1 MANYIDGK
9 AIAANLRAEVKDEV
23 EKIKALGHT
32 PKLAVLLVGDDPASV
47 LYARSKEKS
56 AANVGI
62 AFELYH
68 MPGNTAEEEVL
79 ALIEKLNKDEA
90 VHGIMVELPVPA
102 HISKEKVMEQIDPLK
117 DVDGVHPL
125 NRGYLVAGRP
135 SLIPATPQSCII
147 MLERSGI
154 DLRGKRV
161 VLVGRG
167 ETVGKPLFFLLLQKN
182 ATVTVCH
189 TGTKDLAKEVKGG
202 EIVIAAAGRAGLITK
217 EMVAPG
223 SIVIDAGINEV
234 EGRIVGDVLTEEVAE
249 VASMISPV
257 PGGVGSCTTVLI
269 FKNVIE
275 GLKMQKGL

>member
-9 AIAANLRAEVKDEV
+9 AMAAELRAEVKAEV
-23 EKIKALGHT
+23 EKLKAQGFQ

-62 AFELYH
+62 DFELFH
-68 MPGNTAEEEVL
+68 LPGQTTEEEVL
-79 ALIEKLNKDEA
+79 RLIERLNQDDQ
-90 VHGIMVELPVPA
+90 VHGIMVELPVPK
-102 HISKEKVMEQIDPLK
+102 HISKEKVMEKVDPRK

-135 SLIPATPQSCII
+135 ALVPATPQSCII
-147 MLERSGI
+147 LLERSGI
-154 DLRGKRV
+154 DLRGKKV

-182 ATVTVCH
+182 ATVTLCH
-189 TGTKDLAKEVKGG
+189 TGTKDLAKEVQAG

-217 EMVAPG
+217 EMIAPG
-223 SIVIDAGINEV
+223 AVVIDAGINEV
-234 EGRIVGDVLTEEVAE
+234 EGRIVGDVVTEEVAE
-249 VASMISPV
+249 VASLITPV
-257 PGGVGSCTTVLI
+257 PGGVGACTTVLL
-269 FKNVIE
+269 FNNVVE